1 MRNFFSII
9 KRKIIRNEDEYG
21 TEEEHDYVELDT
33 SLEEGVSGKILV
45 RTFNLTD
52 FTDVKPI
59 IDALREG
66 RTIIIVN
73 IKPLK
78 DKDMIEVKRA
88 INKIKKTV
96 DAVEGDIAG
105 FGDDYVIVTP
115 SIAEVYRARE
125 KPKKKEES
133 EEEFDEGIELV

>member
-9 KRKIIRNEDEYG
+9 KRKIIKNEDEYG
-21 TEEEHDYVELDT
+21 AEEEQDYVELDT

-66 RTIIIVN
+66 RTIIIIN

-133 EEEFDEGIELV
+133 EEEFDEDIELV

>member
-21 TEEEHDYVELDT
+21 AEEEHDYVELDT

-133 EEEFDEGIELV
+133 NEEFDEDIELV